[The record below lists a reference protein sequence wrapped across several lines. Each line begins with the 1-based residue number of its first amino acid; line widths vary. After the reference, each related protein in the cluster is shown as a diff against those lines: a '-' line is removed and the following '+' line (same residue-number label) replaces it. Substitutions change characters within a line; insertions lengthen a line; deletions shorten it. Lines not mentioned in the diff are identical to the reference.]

1 MLRYE
6 ANLFVSVVAFMSS
19 SIGYIQMW
27 KQNTTSKYTRLL
39 NHVSTGMLS
48 ETDIIKRLV
57 LLIGNI
63 FVLLL
68 DVFLTYRQRVQNML
82 LFSNGMFAMG
92 KLKIEI
98 TSFVARFRS

>member
-1 MLRYE
+1 
-6 ANLFVSVVAFMSS
+6 
-19 SIGYIQMW
+19 MW

-68 DVFLTYRQRVQNML
+68 DVFLTDRQWVQNML
-82 LFSNGMFAMG
+82 LFSS
-92 KLKIEI
+92 
-98 TSFVARFRS
+98 TCSFIRTRQIAYRCFSRKRKEASPIL